1 MVRPGEAAARKFLA
15 LNSGNLAAYLEA
27 CVHCGQCATACHFYE
42 VTGDPKYTPA
52 YKLFPMARA
61 HRKTKAPWRWF
72 EGPIYRFINRQNEAS
87 MRAMSD
93 WLSAHP
99 EYRPELAG

>member
-1 MVRPGEAAARKFLA
+1 MTHDIETQAAANKFLA
-15 LNSGNLAAYLEA
+15 LSSGSLAAYLES

-61 HRKTKAPWRWF
+61 T
-72 EGPIYRFINRQNEAS
+72 FIPMEFRAMAEAS
-87 MRAMSD
+87 SLRGTSSATRATTQ
-93 WLSAHP
+93 
-99 EYRPELAG
+99 